1 MLTFTA
7 FLEKYSANANS
18 QSINNNRL
26 MSSSNL
32 LALQSGLDGVQWEE
46 GNIHR
51 YSSTTTSN
59 ILNSVADP
67 RHNNADPDPSFH
79 LGADPDQA
87 SHQSDATPLL

>member
-1 MLTFTA
+1 MLF
-7 FLEKYSANANS
+7 FFGEIFSKRQL
-18 QSINNNRL
+18 SINRSQQITV

-59 ILNSVADP
+59 ILNSVADLK
-67 RHNNADPDPSFH
+67 HNNADPDPSFH